1 MEKFKFAIA
10 AIILGISLISCG
22 TTPAN
27 EKKSKTEAPSIK
39 TTAEQKKSQNFDD
52 EVELVNDEVGTDDEE
67 YKRSTK
73 ELSMQDTVTKKE
85 FNEDKTEVLRII
97 SKLQK
102 IMDEEN
108 VEEWLKYIDPA
119 SKRYYTNPANI
130 RAAQKKLPNK
140 AIILNGIGDYF
151 KYVFI
156 PSRKR
161 SEVKEIR
168 YISKTNIKAVDVKEN
183 GGIIVYYYFV
193 KINNKWLVQI
203 PTLN

>member
-27 EKKSKTEAPSIK
+27 EKKSKPEAPNIK

-97 SKLQK
+97 GKLQK

>member
-27 EKKSKTEAPSIK
+27 EKKSKPEAPNIK

-52 EVELVNDEVGTDDEE
+52 EVELINDEVGTDDEE

-97 SKLQK
+97 GKLQK

>member
-27 EKKSKTEAPSIK
+27 EKKSKPEAPNIK
-39 TTAEQKKSQNFDD
+39 TTAEQNFDD

-97 SKLQK
+97 GKLQK

>member
-22 TTPAN
+22 TTPVN
-27 EKKSKTEAPSIK
+27 EKKVKTEAPNIK

-97 SKLQK
+97 GKLQK

-130 RAAQKKLPNK
+130 RAAQKKI
-140 AIILNGIGDYF
+140 A
-151 KYVFI
+151 
-156 PSRKR
+156 
-161 SEVKEIR
+161 
-168 YISKTNIKAVDVKEN
+168 
-183 GGIIVYYYFV
+183 
-193 KINNKWLVQI
+193 
-203 PTLN
+203 

>member
-10 AIILGISLISCG
+10 AIILGISLTSCG

-27 EKKSKTEAPSIK
+27 EKKSKPEAPNIK
-39 TTAEQKKSQNFDD
+39 TTVEQNFDD
-52 EVELVNDEVGTDDEE
+52 EVELINDEVGTDDEE

-97 SKLQK
+97 GKLQK

-203 PTLN
+203 PTL